1 MDYLNANL
9 NLDGSHMKKLMIISL
24 AALLT
29 MQCGGAK
36 NVKSA
41 DMGGV
46 DAIIAQ
52 LNKQLASSSLK
63 NFPNREHE
71 IDAPSASKW
80 AKSTAPL
87 VKDALDKLPPG
98 YAIQVTGHTDPKGG
112 YKYNMALSDRRAKF
126 IHGILKKEGVKSK
139 NLTYKGVG
147 YSQMEN
153 TKDKFSGQNRSVT
166 FQVVEN

>member
-1 MDYLNANL
+1 
-9 NLDGSHMKKLMIISL
+9 MKQLIILSL

-29 MQCGGAK
+29 VQCGGGA

-41 DMGGV
+41 DLGGV

-52 LNKQLASSSLK
+52 LNKQLASGSLK
-63 NFPNREHE
+63 NFPKREHE
-71 IDAPSASKW
+71 IDPPSASKW
-80 AKSTAPL
+80 AKATAPL
-87 VKDALDKLPPG
+87 VKDALNKLPPG

-112 YKYNMALSDRRAKF
+112 YDYNMALSDRRAKF
-126 IHGILKKEGVKSK
+126 IHGVLKKEGVTSK

-166 FQVVEN
+166 FQVVKN